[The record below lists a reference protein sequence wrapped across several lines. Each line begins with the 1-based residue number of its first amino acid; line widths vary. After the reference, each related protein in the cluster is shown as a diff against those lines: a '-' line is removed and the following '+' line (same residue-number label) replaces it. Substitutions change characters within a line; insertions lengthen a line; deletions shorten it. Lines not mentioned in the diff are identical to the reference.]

1 MTIISTRYGII
12 MCNDKEYL
20 KYYIIKLEKIL
31 AKYKLVLNRKT
42 KIYSSSEEIEFLGFR
57 FCIINGKTI
66 MKLTNKT
73 KRRFKKKLKKKTN
86 DYKNGIIS
94 FEEYRSVRDSYIG
107 HLSHGDYNKLMYNI
121 INI

>member
-1 MTIISTRYGII
+1 M
-12 MCNDKEYL
+12 

-73 KRRFKKKLKKKTN
+73 KKRFKRKMKYLIKK
-86 DYKNGIIS
+86 YKEGVIS
-94 FEEYRSVRDSYIG
+94 FDEYRSVRDSYIG
-107 HLSHGDYNKLMYNI
+107 HLSHGNCNKLMYNI